1 MKRLRRIFREDKK
14 TVIVA
19 MDHGMGMHVNPA
31 LDDTADKLKKIV
43 AGGAD
48 AVLLSYGIAAK
59 YADILGDVGVIL
71 RMDGGYSSL
80 PSEANGHPRLLF
92 SIEDA
97 LKLGADAVV
106 VNGFPGTP
114 SEQDCMKNVSDA
126 VRQANVWGVPVM
138 AEMLPGGFGKL
149 VPQTVDN
156 VRLATRTGCEY
167 GAHIIKTTFVGD
179 KDDFR
184 QVIAASY
191 QPVVILGG
199 AAVKDLTSLFVC
211 IEDAV
216 SVGAAGVAIGRNV
229 WNHSDPEA
237 VVRALV
243 NVVHNGVNA
252 DDAMQGL

>member
-1 MKRLRRIFREDKK
+1 M
-14 TVIVA
+14 
-19 MDHGMGMHVNPA
+19 
-31 LDDTADKLKKIV
+31 
-43 AGGAD
+43 
-48 AVLLSYGIAAK
+48 
-59 YADILGDVGVIL
+59 
-71 RMDGGYSSL
+71 
-80 PSEANGHPRLLF
+80 
-92 SIEDA
+92 
-97 LKLGADAVV
+97 
-106 VNGFPGTP
+106 VNGFQGTP

-243 NVVHNGVNA
+243 DVVHNGVSA
-252 DDAMQGL
+252 ADAMHGL